1 MGKPMLVG
9 VFWLLRQ
16 YVSSWPEAVCLEMEG
31 GWVWIAASVV
41 VLELCR
47 YVRSVG
53 NAVFGY

>member
-1 MGKPMLVG
+1 MLVG